1 MKVLA
6 LPLVILLYVKA
17 GITAMDIPLNC
28 QTEPELSNG
37 ILQGDDFLLS
47 CGFYDNYR
55 AIEVDACIWKHNGR
69 ECIFGPNVT
78 STNCEPSRWFG
89 YHKSNGCGLM
99 VINSMNS
106 MMESDVG
113 DWTLTVISNAKNY
126 LWSWKLGTSKHTFDV
141 QLKAK

>member
-1 MKVLA
+1 MISISTKL
-6 LPLVILLYVKA
+6 KA
-17 GITAMDIPLNC
+17 GLSALDIPLNC

-37 ILQGDDFLLS
+37 ILLGEDLVLS

-55 AIEVDACIWKHNGR
+55 AIEVDACIWKHNER
-69 ECIFGPNVT
+69 QCISGPNVT
-78 STNCEPSRWFG
+78 DSNCEPSRWFA

-99 VINSMNS
+99 VTDSGV
-106 MMESDVG
+106 SDIG

-141 QLKAK
+141 KMKVK